1 MVITSSGDQSESEYK
16 IRIVQE
22 EKTNWRDLHAL
33 VFFIDCLTLMH
44 TISMLSVLNWGKVV
58 SGFSDVI
65 IPTSGRLSDLKLVKS
80 VLRLWME
87 PADISDT
94 VAPATP
100 VLTPTSK
107 SKSRSAFSFPWVCE
121 QELSLEEFFFVNQD
135 GDVVPLRC
143 FCLV

>member
-1 MVITSSGDQSESEYK
+1 MVITSHGNQSESEYK

-22 EKTNWRDLHAL
+22 EKTNWDDLHAV
-33 VFFIDCLTLMH
+33 VFFIDCLTLMD
-44 TISMLSVLNWGKVV
+44 TMSMLSMLNCGKVV

-100 VLTPTSK
+100 ALTPTSK
-107 SKSRSAFSFPWVCE
+107 SSPGQLF
-121 QELSLEEFFFVNQD
+121 L
-135 GDVVPLRC
+135 
-143 FCLV
+143 